1 VATPGYS
8 HDDEARPPVLF
19 GFVAITLG
27 DAFNRRKK
35 LNADLQTWTGRLSLA
50 GAERRTY
57 RTSVLEGDNAYRPDP
72 GTEKASTRQYT
83 LQECRDKIAEIL
95 EEDER
100 LALRISRTNQQA
112 RAEIVDLSGRTR
124 VLSIPELLV
133 LKDDAIPKL
142 EQAARAVP
150 LLADDVSVYEAGDA
164 WVRYRQVKKI
174 ERKKETFSDKGLKV
188 EEIELLG
195 YDVVEVTDYGVPRRE
210 QWDAIDRIGEFAQ
223 RVKQAINQANKTDL
237 VELD

>member
-1 VATPGYS
+1 MGAITPVMFRSVAM
-8 HDDEARPPVLF
+8 
-19 GFVAITLG
+19 TLG

-35 LNADLQTWTGRLSLA
+35 LAADLQAWINRLGVA
-50 GAERRTY
+50 GTQRRSY
-57 RTSVLEGDNAYRPDP
+57 RTATLDGDGAYRPEP
-72 GTEKASTRQYT
+72 GTEKSSTRQYT
-83 LQECRDKIAEIL
+83 VEECRARIAAIL
-95 EEDER
+95 TEDTE

-112 RAEIVDLSGRTR
+112 RAEIEDLGGQAR

-150 LLADDVSVYEAGDA
+150 LRADDVGVYESGDD
-164 WVRYRQVKKI
+164 WVRYRIVKKV
-174 ERKKETFSDKGLKV
+174 ERKNETFSDKGLKV

-195 YDVVEVTDYGVPRRE
+195 HDVVEVTDYGAIRRE
-210 QWDAIDRIGEFAQ
+210 QWDEIDRIGEFAQ
-223 RVKQAINQANKTDL
+223 RVKQAINQANKTEL

>member
-1 VATPGYS
+1 
-8 HDDEARPPVLF
+8 
-19 GFVAITLG
+19 
-27 DAFNRRKK
+27 
-35 LNADLQTWTGRLSLA
+35 LQTWIGRLGLA

-57 RTSVLEGDNAYRPDP
+57 RTSVLDGDNAYRPDP

-83 LQECRDKIAEIL
+83 VQECRDKIAEIL
-95 EEDER
+95 AEDER

-112 RAEIVDLSGRTR
+112 RAEIVDLSGQPR

-133 LKDDAIPKL
+133 LKDDTIPKL

-150 LLADDVSVYEAGDA
+150 LRADDVSVYATGDA
-164 WVRYRQVKKI
+164 WVRYRQVKKV
-174 ERKKETFSDKGLKV
+174 ERKKESFSDKGLKV

-210 QWDAIDRIGEFAQ
+210 QWDIIEPFSSWSE
-223 RVKQAINQANKTDL
+223 RVGHHL
-237 VELD
+237 VTVRRVATGHEEAPVSELVDQDSLHATTRGFRCFSTVPRCRCLPGP

>member
-1 VATPGYS
+1 VA
-8 HDDEARPPVLF
+8 AALWLPVLF

-35 LNADLQTWTGRLSLA
+35 LAADLQTWIGRLGLA

-57 RTSVLEGDNAYRPDP
+57 RTSVLEGDSAYQPDP
-72 GTEKASTRQYT
+72 GTEKVGTRQYT
-83 LQECRDKIAEIL
+83 VQECRDKIAEIL

-100 LALRISRTNQQA
+100 LALRIPRTNQQA
-112 RAEIVDLSGRTR
+112 RAEIVDLSGRAR

-133 LKDDAIPKL
+133 LKDVTIPKM

-150 LLADDVSVYEAGDA
+150 LRADDVSVYDSGDA
-164 WVRYRQVKKI
+164 WVRYRQVKKV
-174 ERKKETFSDKGLKV
+174 ERKKESFSDKGLKV
-188 EEIELLG
+188 EEMELLG

-210 QWDAIDRIGEFAQ
+210 QWDIIDRIGEFAQ
-223 RVKQAINQANKTDL
+223 QVKQAINQANKTDL

>member
-1 VATPGYS
+1 MFRTVAM
-8 HDDEARPPVLF
+8 
-19 GFVAITLG
+19 TLG

-35 LNADLQTWTGRLSLA
+35 LAADLQAWISRLSLA
-50 GAERRTY
+50 GTQRRSY
-57 RTSVLEGDNAYRPDP
+57 RAATLEGDAAYRPEP
-72 GTEKASTRQYT
+72 GTEKTSTRQYT
-83 LQECRDKIAEIL
+83 VQECRERIAAIL
-95 EEDER
+95 AEDTE

-112 RAEIVDLSGRTR
+112 RAEIEDLDGQAR

-150 LLADDVSVYEAGDA
+150 LRADDVGVYDSGDE
-164 WVRYRQVKKI
+164 WVRYRIIKKV
-174 ERKKETFSDKGLKV
+174 ERKNETFSDKGLKV

-195 YDVVEVTDYGVPRRE
+195 YDVVEVTDYGLVRRE
-210 QWDAIDRIGEFAQ
+210 QWDQIDRIGEFAQ
-223 RVKQAINQANKTDL
+223 RVKQAINQANKTEL

>member
-1 VATPGYS
+1 M
-8 HDDEARPPVLF
+8 
-19 GFVAITLG
+19 TLG

-35 LNADLQTWTGRLSLA
+35 LAADLQAWLNRLGLA
-50 GAERRTY
+50 GNERRTY
-57 RTSVLEGDNAYRPDP
+57 QTATLEGDGAYQPEP
-72 GTEKASTRQYT
+72 GTEKVSTRQYT
-83 LQECRDKIAEIL
+83 VQECREKIAAIL
-95 EEDER
+95 EEDR
-100 LALRISRTNQQA
+100 QLALRISRTNQQA
-112 RAEIVDLSGRTR
+112 RAEITDMDGTVR

-150 LLADDVSVYEAGDA
+150 LRADDVGVYESGDD
-164 WVRYRQVKKI
+164 WVRYRIVKKV
-174 ERKKETFSDKGLKV
+174 ERKHEMFSDKGLKV

-195 YDVVEVTDYGVPRRE
+195 HHVIEVTDYGAPRRE

-223 RVKQAINQANKTDL
+223 RVKQAINQANKADL

>member
-1 VATPGYS
+1 MLL
-8 HDDEARPPVLF
+8 PVLF
-19 GFVAITLG
+19 RSVAMTLG

-35 LNADLQTWTGRLSLA
+35 LSADLQSWINRLSLA
-50 GAERRTY
+50 GNERRSY
-57 RTSVLEGDNAYRPDP
+57 RTKVLEGDQAYQPEP
-72 GTEKASTRQYT
+72 GTEKSTSRQYT
-83 LQECRDKIAEIL
+83 VQECRDRIAEIL
-95 EEDER
+95 REDQL

-112 RAEIVDLSGRTR
+112 RAEIEDLDGTIRT
-124 VLSIPELLV
+124 LSIPELLV

-150 LLADDVSVYEAGDA
+150 LRADDIGVYDTGED
-164 WVRYRQVKKI
+164 WVKYRIVKKV
-174 ERKKETFSDKGLKV
+174 ERKHESFSDKGLKV

-195 YDVVEVTDYGVPRRE
+195 HDIVEVTDYGLSRRE
-210 QWDAIDRIGEFAQ
+210 QWDHIDRIGEFAQ

>member
-1 VATPGYS
+1 LFRLVAM
-8 HDDEARPPVLF
+8 
-19 GFVAITLG
+19 TLG

-35 LNADLQTWTGRLSLA
+35 LAADLQTWIGRLGLA

-57 RTSVLEGDNAYRPDP
+57 RTTVLDGEAAYRPDP
-72 GTEKASTRQYT
+72 GTEKASRRQYT
-83 LQECRDKIAEIL
+83 VQECRDKIAEIVA
-95 EEDER
+95 EDER

-112 RAEIVDLSGRTR
+112 RAEIVDLSGQAR
-124 VLSIPELLV
+124 VLSVPELLV
-133 LKDDAIPKL
+133 LKDNTIPKL

-150 LLADDVSVYEAGDA
+150 LRADDVNVYQSGDD
-164 WVRYRQVKKI
+164 WVRYRQVKKV

-195 YDVVEVTDYGVPRRE
+195 YDVIEVTDYGVPRRE

-223 RVKQAINQANKTDL
+223 QVKQAINQANKTDL

>member
-1 VATPGYS
+1 M
-8 HDDEARPPVLF
+8 
-19 GFVAITLG
+19 TLG
-27 DAFNRRKK
+27 DAFNGRKK
-35 LNADLQTWTGRLSLA
+35 LAADLQSWTGRLSVA

-83 LQECRDKIAEIL
+83 VQECRDKIAEIL
-95 EEDER
+95 EEDEQ

-112 RAEIVDLSGRTR
+112 RADIADLSGQAR

-150 LLADDVSVYEAGDA
+150 LRADGVSVYETGADWA
-164 WVRYRQVKKI
+164 RYRQVKRV
-174 ERKKETFSDKGLKV
+174 ERKKESFSDKGLKV

-195 YDVVEVTDYGVPRRE
+195 
-210 QWDAIDRIGEFAQ
+210 
-223 RVKQAINQANKTDL
+223 
-237 VELD
+237 